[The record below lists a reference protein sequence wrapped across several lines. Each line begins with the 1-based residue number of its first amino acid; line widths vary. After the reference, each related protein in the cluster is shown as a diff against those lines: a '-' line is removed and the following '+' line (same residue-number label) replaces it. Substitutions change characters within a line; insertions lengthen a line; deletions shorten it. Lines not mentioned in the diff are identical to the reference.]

1 MTEIIT
7 VGWWPSVNIGADG
20 SVSGFVPDWMKLLSD
35 PIQYKPQFI
44 FGARTWD
51 ESVAQV
57 QNGTAQL
64 GVTAIIT
71 EARTKIIDFPAF
83 VHFTELIYI
92 FPRPKPVDVFFQVLQ
107 PFDFIVWMTWI
118 GVLAAF
124 CTLFFVSYVAK
135 VDNDQVPSFIGK
147 SHTV

>member
-1 MTEIIT
+1 M
-7 VGWWPSVNIGADG
+7 GADG
-20 SVSGFVPDWMKLLSD
+20 SISGFVPDWMRLLSD
-35 PIQYKPQFI
+35 SIRYKPQFI
-44 FGARTWD
+44 FGARHWD

-64 GVTAIIT
+64 GVTAILT
-71 EARTKIIDFPAF
+71 EARSKLIDFPAF

-118 GVLAAF
+118 GVLAVF
-124 CTLFFVSYVAK
+124 FILFVVAYITK
-135 VDNDQVPSFIGK
+135 VDNDQETKFIGK
-147 SHTV
+147 L